1 MPVSKV
7 VYGNETLIDL
17 TADTIKADKLLTGI
31 TAHGADGATVTGA
44 CAFDMDTSTATAAI
58 AEVLTGKTFGKGGS
72 MLTGTMPD
80 NGAVAGT
87 ISTKAGEYSVPQGYH
102 DGSGKVSI
110 DATEQAKLIAGNIK
124 QGVTILG
131 VEGTMSGTEGVNAQS
146 KTATPAI
153 TAQTILPDAAYNY
166 LTQVTVNAIPYV
178 ETDNAAGGKT
188 VTIG

>member
-1 MPVSKV
+1 
-7 VYGNETLIDL
+7 
-17 TADTIKADKLLTGI
+17 
-31 TAHGADGATVTGA
+31 
-44 CAFDMDTSTATAAI
+44 MDTSTATAAI
-58 AEVLTGKTFGKGGS
+58 AEVLKGKTFGKGGS
-72 MLTGTMPD
+72 MLTGTM
-80 NGAVAGT
+80 VR
-87 ISTKAGEYSVPQGYH
+87 S
-102 DGSGKVSI
+102 
-110 DATEQAKLIAGNIK
+110 QAQYQPKQENIPCHRGITTDQVRFQLMPLNRQNYAGNIK

>member
-31 TAHGADGATVTGA
+31 TAHGADGETVTGT

-58 AEVLTGKTFGKGGS
+58 AEVLKGKTFGKGGS
-72 MLTGTMPD
+72 MLTGTMP
-80 NGAVAGT
+80 NKGAVTGT

-166 LTQVTVNAIPYV
+166 LTQVTVKAIPYV